1 MYLQSQQGKIGMSAT
16 KLRLWNEVATIILF
30 ACVFLVILK
39 NSIGW
44 IFGVLGI
51 VGLSVLLMIGVKFY
65 KKLRQKKDWDK
76 QDS

>member
-1 MYLQSQQGKIGMSAT
+1 MQSQKCAIQMSAT
-16 KLRLWNEVATIILF
+16 KLLLWNEVATIILF

-76 QDS
+76 NE